1 MAEIGTEQREKVWNA
16 IDREGLVR
24 FARDL
29 VDIPSATG
37 EEEECALFIEKHFR
51 NMGLRVQMQ
60 EVEPGRPNCIG
71 TLPGSGGGAHLLFD
85 GHMDTSYTGR
95 EDFMPDNPAFKPKS
109 FEEDGWIYGLG
120 IYNMKGALACYAA
133 AVAAVQDAG
142 IELPGDVTVAAV
154 VGEIERGP
162 VDRYQGAHY
171 RGGGVG
177 TGYMV
182 THGGIADLAVI
193 GEPTGLTLLP
203 GHLGYMWSKVT
214 LTGPPSHTSY
224 SHKFPNTILQ
234 MTRIIETLHEW
245 GQDYR
250 ERRSYRGYPA
260 NLNLAA
266 IEGGWPYRCSRTPVY
281 CTLYI
286 DTRVPPTVS
295 MMDVKNE
302 ILEVLDGVKRE
313 NPDIEPVLETLMSV
327 PGTEVDEDS
336 PVYQAMVRAH
346 SAVFGEGPEVISEAY
361 ISDATY
367 LNRFGV
373 PALNYGPSGRLRT
386 TPESRW
392 DPNAGEHV
400 SIDDL
405 YDCTRVYASLI
416 LDVCGKLR
424 SEVLG
429 K

>member
-1 MAEIGTEQREKVWNA
+1 MDLHRKVWEA
-16 IDREGLVR
+16 IDRSALVKL
-24 FARDL
+24 AMDL
-29 VDIPSATG
+29 VNIPSATG
-37 EEEECALFIEKHFR
+37 EEEACARYLAAQFKQ
-51 NMGLRVQMQ
+51 MGLRVRLQ
-60 EVEPGRPNCIG
+60 EVEPGRLNCVG
-71 TLPGSGGGAHLLFD
+71 TLPGGGGGAHLLFD

-95 EDFMPDNPAFKPKS
+95 EEFLPDNPAFQPKA
-109 FEEDGWIYGLG
+109 FERDGWLYGLG
-120 IYNMKGALACYAA
+120 IYNMKGALACYAS
-133 AVAAVQDAG
+133 AVDAVQRARVA
-142 IELPGDVTVAAV
+142 LKGDVTIAAV

-162 VDRYQGAHY
+162 VDRYQGAFY

-177 TGYMV
+177 TGYLV

-193 GEPTGLTLLP
+193 GEPTGLCLLP
-203 GHLGYMWSKVT
+203 GHLGYLWSKVT

-234 MTRIIETLHEW
+234 MTKIIEALHRW
-245 GQDYR
+245 GQGYR

-281 CTLYI
+281 CTLYM
-286 DTRVPPTVS
+286 DTRVPPAVS

-302 ILEVLDGVKRE
+302 IQAVLDGVRKE
-313 NPDIEPVLETLMSV
+313 SPDIEPVLETLMSV
-327 PGTEVDEDS
+327 PGTEVAEDAV
-336 PVYQAMVRAH
+336 VYQAVFRAH
-346 SAVFGEGPEVISEAY
+346 RTVFGKNPEIISEAY

-373 PALNYGPSGRLRT
+373 PAINYGPAGKLRT

-400 SIDDL
+400 SIEDL
-405 YDCTRVYASLI
+405 HSCAKVYASLI
-416 LDVCGKLR
+416 LDVCTRPR
-424 SEVLG
+424 SDVLG
-429 K
+429 N

>member
-1 MAEIGTEQREKVWNA
+1 
-16 IDREGLVR
+16 
-24 FARDL
+24 
-29 VDIPSATG
+29 
-37 EEEECALFIEKHFR
+37 
-51 NMGLRVQMQ
+51 
-60 EVEPGRPNCIG
+60 
-71 TLPGSGGGAHLLFD
+71 
-85 GHMDTSYTGR
+85 MDTSYTGR
-95 EDFMPDNPAFKPKS
+95 EEFLPDNPAFLPKS

-120 IYNMKGALACYAA
+120 IYNMKGALSCYAA
-133 AVAAVQDAG
+133 AVAAVQSAG
-142 IELPGDVTVAAV
+142 IELPGDVTIAAV

-203 GHLGYMWSKVT
+203 GHLGYMWSKIT
-214 LTGPPSHTSY
+214 LTGLPSHTSY

-260 NLNLAA
+260 NLNIAA

-302 ILEVLDGVKRE
+302 ILEVLEGVKRE
-313 NPDIEPVLETLMSV
+313 NPDIDPVLETLMSV
-327 PGTEVDEDS
+327 PGTEVDE
-336 PVYQAMVRAH
+336 
-346 SAVFGEGPEVISEAY
+346 
-361 ISDATY
+361 DATY

-400 SIDDL
+400 SIEDL
-405 YDCTRVYASLI
+405 YNCTRVYASLI
-416 LDVCGKLR
+416 LDVCGGAR